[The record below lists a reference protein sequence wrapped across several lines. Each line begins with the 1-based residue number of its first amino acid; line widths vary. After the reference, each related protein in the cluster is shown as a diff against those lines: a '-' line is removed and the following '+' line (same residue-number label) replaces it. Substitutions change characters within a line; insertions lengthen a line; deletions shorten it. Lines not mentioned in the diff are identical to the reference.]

1 MKNGAFCNIGMNE
14 LVAPLYDLD
23 IVQLAELR
31 SAKGKDS
38 FAWPEYLSRSI
49 LLVGTD
55 YFLLYD
61 QTGTNWRAG
70 ARFSWFVQKEDEFP
84 QIVFFGKKA
93 RPDHWTKGETNNS
106 KGFYRDAD
114 GSLLTLVSHKKGD
127 INVLHGK
134 VVNPALLAHTSIYEF
149 VPEQKNCTI

>member
-1 MKNGAFCNIGMNE
+1 MKNRAFCNIGMNE

-84 QIVFFGKKA
+84 QIVFFGKKHA
-93 RPDHWTKGETNNS
+93 RIIGPKE
-106 KGFYRDAD
+106 KPIIPK
-114 GSLLTLVSHKKGD
+114 VSTGMRT
-127 INVLHGK
+127 VR
-134 VVNPALLAHTSIYEF
+134 
-149 VPEQKNCTI
+149 C